1 MGVISRR
8 VVPACGNLCVCCPS
22 LRPRSRQPI
31 KRYKKLLADIF
42 PRNQDGE
49 PNDRKI
55 GKLCEYAAKNPL
67 RIPKISDNLE
77 RRCYKNLR
85 KENLGSV
92 KVVLYTYREM
102 ISSCKEHMSLCASGL
117 LVIIQTLLEQTRTD
131 EMRIIGCNTLADL
144 INCLMDSTYMFNL
157 EGLIPKLCELAQ
169 EEGQCGQA
177 MCLRSA
183 ALQALSYMVQF
194 MGEQSY
200 LSMDFDKIVSV
211 TLENF
216 LNFPI
221 EHNHAKKEKLHPQPL
236 DQQIQ
241 GLQKEDHL
249 LSSPHISSKD
259 HSFLKVVMG
268 TEADSMLDTTKD
280 PTYWSKVCLCNMAK
294 LTKEVTTVRHVL
306 EPLFYNFDAENY
318 WSPEKG
324 VAFYVLSCLQSLLA
338 ESGDKSHVLFSSLIK
353 HLDHK
358 NVAKQPILQIDIIN
372 VTTQLAQNVQQPAS
386 IAIIGT
392 ISDLIK
398 HLRKCQ
404 QSLIQSSSTANDA
417 YKQNAYL
424 RHALEMCILQLSIK
438 VGDIGPILD
447 LMAVVLENI
456 STSSII
462 AKTTMS
468 AVHQTARLSLI
479 LYFISCSGQ

>member
-1 MGVISRR
+1 MFHKLHFLSNVSSLQR
-8 VVPACGNLCVCCPS
+8 NLNILFCPWFADGAIAREVTFYFIGQEFPPQD
-22 LRPRSRQPI
+22 LED
-31 KRYKKLLADIF
+31 KEFLYLLA
-42 PRNQDGE
+42 N
-49 PNDRKI
+49 
-55 GKLCEYAAKNPL
+55 
-67 RIPKISDNLE
+67 NLE
-77 RRCYKNLR
+77 RRRYKNLR
-85 KENLGSV
+85 KENFGSV
-92 KVVLYTYREM
+92 KVVLCIHRKM
-102 ISSCKEHMSLCASGL
+102 LSSCKEHMSFFAGGI

-131 EMRIIGCNTLADL
+131 EMRIIGCNTLVDF
-144 INCLMDSTYMFNL
+144 INCQMDSTYMFNL
-157 EGLIPKLCELAQ
+157 E
-169 EEGQCGQA
+169 
-177 MCLRSA
+177 A
-183 ALQALSYMVQF
+183 ALQILSYMVQF
-194 MGEQSY
+194 MGEQSH
-200 LSMDFDKIVSV
+200 LPMNFDKIVSV

-221 EHNHAKKEKLHPQPL
+221 EHNHAKEEKLHPQPL

-241 GLQKEDHL
+241 RLQKEDHL
-249 LSSPHISSKD
+249 LSLPHTSNMD

-318 WSPEKG
+318 CSPEKG

-338 ESGDKSHVLFSSLIK
+338 ESGDNSHLLFSSLIK

-372 VTTQLAQNVQQPAS
+372 
-386 IAIIGT
+386 
-392 ISDLIK
+392 
-398 HLRKCQ
+398 CQ
-404 QSLIQSSSTANDA
+404 QSLIQTSSTANDA
-417 YKQNAYL
+417 YKQNANL

-438 VGDIGPILD
+438 VGDIGPVLD
-447 LMAVVLENI
+447 LMSVVLENI

-468 AVHQTARLSLI
+468 AVHQTARL
-479 LYFISCSGQ
+479 ISSIPNLSYHKKASAVPKN